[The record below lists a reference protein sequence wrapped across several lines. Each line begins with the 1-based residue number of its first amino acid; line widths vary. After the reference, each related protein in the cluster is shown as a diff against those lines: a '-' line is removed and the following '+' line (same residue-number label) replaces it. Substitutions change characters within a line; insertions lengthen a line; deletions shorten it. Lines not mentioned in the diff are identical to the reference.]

1 MKKTFTKFAIFTGI
15 WFVVWSIINR
25 RYIAD
30 PGLRAIFTYGGYLWA
45 LIIWAYSGR
54 RMHRKYGDA
63 EKVLEEVERNLDAM
77 QNNAS
82 VKSYIARQNE
92 EAEYRET
99 LEYKYEVLDSMS
111 IRQIERYLETRKNS
125 SGYEKF

>member
-1 MKKTFTKFAIFTGI
+1 M
-15 WFVVWSIINR
+15 N
-25 RYIAD
+25 
-30 PGLRAIFTYGGYLWA
+30 
-45 LIIWAYSGR
+45 
-54 RMHRKYGDA
+54 RKYGDA

-77 QNNAS
+77 QNDATI
-82 VKSYIARQNE
+82 KSYIARQSE

-125 SGYEKF
+125 SGYGKF

>member
-1 MKKTFTKFAIFTGI
+1 MKKTFAKFAIFTFI
-15 WFVVWSIINR
+15 WFAVWSFINR
-25 RYIAD
+25 NYIPD
-30 PGLRAIFTYGGYLWA
+30 PGLRAIFAYGGYLWA

-54 RMHRKYGDA
+54 RMNRKYGDA
-63 EKVLEEVERNLDAM
+63 EKVLEELEKNMDSM
-77 QNNAS
+77 QNDSA

-111 IRQIERYLETRKNS
+111 IRQIERYLEVRKNNQ
-125 SGYEKF
+125 

>member
-1 MKKTFTKFAIFTGI
+1 MKKTFTKFAIFTVI

-45 LIIWAYSGR
+45 LIIRAYSGR
-54 RMHRKYGDA
+54 RMNRKYGDA

-77 QNNAS
+77 QNDATI
-82 VKSYIARQNE
+82 KSYIARQSE

-125 SGYEKF
+125 SGYGKF

>member
-1 MKKTFTKFAIFTGI
+1 MKKKFTKFAIFTVI
-15 WFVVWSIINR
+15 WFAAWSIINR

-45 LIIWAYSGR
+45 LIIWTYSGR
-54 RMHRKYGDA
+54 RMNRKYGDA

-77 QNNAS
+77 QNDAA
-82 VKSYIARQNE
+82 VKNYIARQNE

-111 IRQIERYLETRKNS
+111 IRQIERYLEARKNS
-125 SGYEKF
+125 SSYEKF